1 MHYGIDI
8 ARKNRVIFEKYLNTL
23 TLDELNKVP
32 KAFKNSIIWNIAHTV
47 VTQQILVY
55 RLSELPM
62 LLPQE
67 VIDRYK
73 KATKHDVD
81 ADQNEVDYIKSILFS
96 TLDQTEKDYKA
107 GVFKNFT
114 KYTVSTGSTL
124 TNVDEALAFNNFH
137 EGIHLGY
144 IMAMK
149 KVL

>member
-1 MHYGIDI
+1 
-8 ARKNRVIFEKYLNTL
+8 
-23 TLDELNKVP
+23 
-32 KAFKNSIIWNIAHTV
+32 
-47 VTQQILVY
+47 
-55 RLSELPM
+55 M